1 MSTLALEFN
10 DVDALFNND
19 SLSDNFT
26 GVAMPCNICIAFSE
40 AFWNA
45 SDILV
50 GWIPTSKIQ
59 HIQIQQYPVIL
70 WLKCLKCQTFSTTHL
85 HDAPIGLLIPSFLC

>member
-26 GVAMPCNICIAFSE
+26 GVAMLCNICIDFSE

-59 HIQIQQYPVIL
+59 QYPVIL
-70 WLKCLKCQTFSTTHL
+70 WLKCLKCRTFPTTHL
-85 HDAPIGLLIPSFLC
+85 DDAPIGLLSLIFYAK